1 MSETEPKL
9 TKNEIIK
16 AENPSLAGNIG
27 VTLHDPEAEMF
38 DADDQQFLKFHGIY
52 QQDDRDVRKQGKKYM
67 FMIRGRIPGGVVSP
81 EVYLTYDRVSEEFAN
96 KTLRVTTRQSFQFHG
111 VVKSG
116 LGPLMKGINEA
127 LSDTLAACGDV
138 NRNVLA
144 PPTPSTSRL
153 TEQVYEDAKRVS
165 DALLPTTK
173 AYHQI
178 WVEGQPLKLE
188 DDDHEDPLYGKTY
201 LPRKFKVA
209 FAIPPLNDT
218 DILANCL
225 GFIAIEENGELI
237 GYNLA
242 AGGGMGM
249 SHNNEKTYPR
259 VADVVGFLKPEHLI
273 EFSKAVLTVHRDFG
287 DRTNRKHARL
297 KYVIAEQGVDWF
309 RKEVSERAGVA
320 LEDPRPFEFT
330 QQGDVHGWH
339 EQYDGNLFL
348 GLHVLAGRVKDTEQV
363 KLKSALRQI
372 VTEQRTEVRLTAAQN
387 IVLANVA
394 PDKKDAIDAI
404 LKEHGVDTTEKQGVS
419 EVQLG
424 SMACPALP
432 TCGLSLAESERY
444 LPDLLGT
451 VENLLEDNG
460 LGDERVIL
468 RMTGCPNGC
477 ARPYMAEL
485 GFVGR
490 RPNMYALYLGGNE
503 EGTRLSR
510 LYDQN
515 VKVDEL
521 PEKLG
526 GLFARFKAERDNS
539 ERFGDFCARVVW
551 PEQDV
556 A

>member
-1 MSETEPKL
+1 MSEPLAKL
-9 TKNEIIK
+9 TKNEVIK
-16 AENPSLAGNIG
+16 AENPSLVGNIG
-27 VTLHDPEAEMF
+27 VTLHDPEADMF

-52 QQDDRDVRKQGKKYM
+52 QQDDRDLRKQGKKYM

-81 EVYLTYDRVSEEFAN
+81 DVYLTYDRLSDEYGN

-111 VVKSG
+111 VVKTG

-144 PPTPSTSRL
+144 PPTPSTSHL
-153 TEQVYEDAKRVS
+153 THQVYQDAKSVS
-165 DALLPTTK
+165 EALLPTTK

-188 DDDHEDPLYGKTY
+188 QDDHEDPLYGKTY

-209 FAIPPLNDT
+209 FVIPPLNDV
-218 DILANCL
+218 DVLANCM
-225 GFIAIEENGELI
+225 GFVAIEKNGKLI
-237 GYNLA
+237 GYNLT

-249 SHNNEKTYPR
+249 NHNNENTYPR
-259 VADVVGFLKPEHLI
+259 VADVVGFFKPENLI
-273 EFSKAVLTVHRDFG
+273 EVSKAVLTVHRDFG
-287 DRTNRKHARL
+287 DRTDRKHARL
-297 KYVIAEQGVDWF
+297 KYVIAEQGVEWF
-309 RKEVSERAGVA
+309 RQQVNERAGST
-320 LEDPRPFEFT
+320 LENPRPFEFT
-330 QQGDVHGWH
+330 KQGDVHGWH

-348 GLHVLAGRVKDTEQV
+348 GLHVLSGRVKDTDQV
-363 KLKSALRQI
+363 RLKSALRKI
-372 VTEQRTEVRLTAAQN
+372 VTEYRIEVRLTAAQN
-387 IVLANVA
+387 IVLTNIT
-394 PDKKDAIDAI
+394 PDQRAAIDGVFA
-404 LKEHGVDTTEKQGVS
+404 EHGVDTSQKQGVS

-444 LPDLLGT
+444 LPDLLGA
-451 VENLLEDNG
+451 VENLLDENG
-460 LGDERVIL
+460 LGDERIIL

-490 RPNMYALYLGGNE
+490 SPKKYAVYLGGNE
-503 EGTRLSR
+503 EGTRLAW

-515 VKVDEL
+515 VKVEEF

-526 GLFARFKAERDNS
+526 GLFSRFKSEREGD
-539 ERFGDFCARVVW
+539 ERFGDYCTRVLW
-551 PEQDV
+551 PEQN
-556 A
+556 AT